1 MQTEPWERRAARLR
15 PRWRPMKRRNR
26 RIRPPTLVPENL
38 PARASRMPIPISR
51 ALISQTMAATAG
63 IRSPV
68 RARRAT
74 SMVHRRTL
82 AQRGTNRLRQPRL
95 LVPATTPQA
104 VTPRAATLRAATLQ
118 AVIREAATVM
128 AASIR
133 LRRSLADNPT
143 LGAARA
149 TRVAWGTRH
158 QAGRHLTAGLRCR
171 STGPLSRRVLTATAA
186 GGPRHLSMLT
196 MAAVGEW
203 DHLPTLT
210 MAAVG
215 EWAHLRFLILSH
227 GRAVAVVEIVGAEA
241 ATEVVETVEA
251 AVTAAV
257 VEIVAAE
264 TMAAVV
270 TPSQTTR
277 TEGSS
282 NRQPILLR

>member
-1 MQTEPWERRAARLR
+1 
-15 PRWRPMKRRNR
+15 MKRRSR
-26 RIRPPTLVPENL
+26 RIRPPTLVPEYM

-51 ALISQTMAATAG
+51 ALISQTMAAMAG

-68 RARRAT
+68 RAHRES
-74 SMVHRRTL
+74 SMLHRRMVA

-95 LVPATTPQA
+95 LVPATTLGA
-104 VTPRAATLRAATLQ
+104 VTLLVATLQ
-118 AVIREAATVM
+118 AVIQGVATVM

-133 LRRSLADNPT
+133 LRRNLADNPT
-143 LGAARA
+143 LEAART
-149 TRVAWGTRH
+149 TRVAWGTTRH
-158 QAGRHLTAGLRCR
+158 QAGRQPMAGLRCR
-171 STGPLSRRVLTATAA
+171 STDPLSRRALTATAA
-186 GGPRHLSMLT
+186 GGPRHLPMLT

-270 TPSQTTR
+270 TPSQ
-277 TEGSS
+277 
-282 NRQPILLR
+282 